1 MSKITIHIRFRCP
14 FRWKKLRYDPFY
26 SKEKMARLR
35 ESIRQIES
43 TIK

>member
-14 FRWKKLRYDPFY
+14 FLRKKLWYDPFY
-26 SKEKMARLR
+26 SKENMERLR